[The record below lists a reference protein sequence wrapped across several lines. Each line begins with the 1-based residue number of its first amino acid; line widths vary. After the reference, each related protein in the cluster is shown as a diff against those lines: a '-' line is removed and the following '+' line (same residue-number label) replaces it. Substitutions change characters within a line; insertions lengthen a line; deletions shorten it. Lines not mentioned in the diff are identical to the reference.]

1 MVSQATVATSWP
13 FRSSMRCLCLQ
24 TVLALCLACCIVMAF
39 DNVCFLGLCQVKCFG
54 LYRDETDNLLPTAL
68 DEQCAYSR

>member
-1 MVSQATVATSWP
+1 MVYQGTVATSWP
-13 FRSSMRCLCLQ
+13 FRSSMRCLCLHGSGLVFGLLLCDDLRQ
-24 TVLALCLACCIVMAF
+24 RVLPWPLSSEM
-39 DNVCFLGLCQVKCFG
+39 FG